1 MACGCKGGNGKV
13 SATEIK
19 DYTPVKASRLSIF
32 CVCGLQR
39 LIPTG
44 LSEGDTFE
52 LTICPKCGNGFR
64 GRFEGEMV
72 RKLD

>member
-1 MACGCKGGNGKV
+1 MGCGCKGNGKV
-13 SATEIK
+13 Q
-19 DYTPVKASRLSIF
+19 DYTSVKPSRLSIY

-39 LIPTG
+39 LLPTG
-44 LSEGDTFE
+44 LEEGSEFE